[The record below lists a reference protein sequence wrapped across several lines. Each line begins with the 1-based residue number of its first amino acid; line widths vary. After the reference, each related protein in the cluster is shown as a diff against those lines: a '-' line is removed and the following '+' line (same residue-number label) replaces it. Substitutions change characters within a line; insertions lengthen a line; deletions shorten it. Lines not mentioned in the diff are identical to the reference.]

1 MTFDAETVVAWAD
14 LPTAELRVNAQRLA
28 AARLPANHPL
38 WTVVRERPVLAAK
51 LRSAFS
57 GLLVTIKGS
66 RDEHMQ
72 RLWITA
78 ARNAIDAKPAATQE
92 ARPAQQAPAK
102 QAEPRTAAKQVPRQ
116 AGPADRPVAEDAVT
130 IAPVRPEPADRPR
143 TPPVSQPQFAAPPPA
158 ATTRSA
164 APIPQVVFQ
173 EP

>member
-1 MTFDAETVVAWAD
+1 MTFDAETVVAWAE

-38 WTVVRERPVLAAK
+38 WTVIRERPALAAK

-78 ARNAIDAKPAATQE
+78 ARNSIDAKPA
-92 ARPAQQAPAK
+92 P
-102 QAEPRTAAKQVPRQ
+102 EPK
-116 AGPADRPVAEDAVT
+116 PVAEKKPVADKPVVV
-130 IAPVRPEPADRPR
+130 APVRAEPAPAERPR
-143 TPPVSQPQFAAPPPA
+143 QSMVSQPQFAPPPPA
-158 ATTRSA
+158 QSSRSA

>member
-14 LPTAELRVNAQRLA
+14 LPTAELREKAQRLA

-38 WTVVRERPVLAAK
+38 WKVIRDRPALAAK

-66 RDEHMQ
+66 RDEHML

-78 ARNAIDAKPAATQE
+78 ARNHLDAKTAEVKPAPDKQPE
-92 ARPAQQAPAK
+92 APRKAVAK
-102 QAEPRTAAKQVPRQ
+102 KT
-116 AGPADRPVAEDAVT
+116 AVT
-130 IAPVRPEPADRPR
+130 SPDPVGPQRSSPEERHHV
-143 TPPVSQPQFAAPPPA
+143 PVQQPQFAPPPP
-158 ATTRSA
+158 TTPTRTV

>member
-1 MTFDAETVVAWAD
+1 MTFDAETVVAWAE

-28 AARLPANHPL
+28 AARLPAQHPL
-38 WTVVRERPVLAAK
+38 WTVIRERPALAAK

-78 ARNAIDAKPAATQE
+78 ARNAIDAKTAPEQKPVADRQPAAAKAQAPAAAAPKTEQPVAA
-92 ARPAQQAPAK
+92 ARPAPQP
-102 QAEPRTAAKQVPRQ
+102 EVRHVPVQ
-116 AGPADRPVAEDAVT
+116 
-130 IAPVRPEPADRPR
+130 
-143 TPPVSQPQFAAPPPA
+143 QPQFAPPPPA
-158 ATTRSA
+158 TPSRSA

>member
-1 MTFDAETVVAWAD
+1 MTFDAETVVAWAE

-28 AARLPANHPL
+28 AARLPAQHPL
-38 WTVVRERPVLAAK
+38 WTVIRERPALAAK

-78 ARNAIDAKPAATQE
+78 ARNAIDAKTAPEQKPVAERQPAAAKAQAPVVAASTSAAPKTEQPVVAAP
-92 ARPAQQAPAK
+92 ARPAPQP
-102 QAEPRTAAKQVPRQ
+102 EVRHVPVQ
-116 AGPADRPVAEDAVT
+116 
-130 IAPVRPEPADRPR
+130 
-143 TPPVSQPQFAAPPPA
+143 QPQFAPPPPA
-158 ATTRSA
+158 TPSRSA

>member
-1 MTFDAETVVAWAD
+1 MTFDAETVVAWAE

-28 AARLPANHPL
+28 AARLPAQHPL
-38 WTVVRERPVLAAK
+38 WTVIRERPALAAK

-78 ARNAIDAKPAATQE
+78 ARNAIDAKTAPEQKPVAAAPKTEQPVAAAP
-92 ARPAQQAPAK
+92 ARPAPQP
-102 QAEPRTAAKQVPRQ
+102 EVRHVPVQ
-116 AGPADRPVAEDAVT
+116 
-130 IAPVRPEPADRPR
+130 
-143 TPPVSQPQFAAPPPA
+143 QPQFGPPPPA
-158 ATTRSA
+158 TPSRSA